1 MSATSPIAT
10 KFCIAAKRR
19 DVHNSGHGLGRL
31 LDLLPDASTA
41 ARQSYGEVRRRL
53 AGLNSLRSK
62 VDGTSTLDPELVA
75 AWFPAANA
83 LIAEAQKARM
93 TVERDLPRNLPGNV
107 RALFELK
114 GLLAVISEAAG
125 RERGGVA
132 GATPTGRQRPAVT
145 NLATMHYDS
154 LVPREWFGKV
164 SMQRINVLSI
174 QRISAEDRAKI
185 EAVDPAIELT
195 DAGGWYDGE
204 IRETWPAVTTARY
217 LAPGATG
224 SGTREERDRLL
235 AEAEVILGGWPF
247 PLDLR
252 ARAPRLKWFHQRP
265 AGASNLLVGDL
276 WGSRVVVTTSRGS
289 GNTLAMAEY
298 AVAGILHFAKGLHR
312 AAVDRGAGVF
322 DHRAYRPLLLEGK
335 TACVVGAGGIGL
347 DVGKLCAALGMRV
360 VGTRRHPHPDRPL
373 PPGFSELGGAGDL
386 DRFLPES
393 DFVVICCQWTPET
406 TRLFDKDRFAA
417 MKAGGVLI
425 NVARGEIVDEEALA
439 DALQRDHLRGA
450 ALDVYVGEFEHTP
463 TSRLWSDPRV
473 LITPH
478 ISSASDQD
486 RHGAINLFCDN
497 LRAYLEGGPLQNVID
512 WQRGY

>member
-1 MSATSPIAT
+1 
-10 KFCIAAKRR
+10 
-19 DVHNSGHGLGRL
+19 
-31 LDLLPDASTA
+31 
-41 ARQSYGEVRRRL
+41 
-53 AGLNSLRSK
+53 
-62 VDGTSTLDPELVA
+62 
-75 AWFPAANA
+75 
-83 LIAEAQKARM
+83 
-93 TVERDLPRNLPGNV
+93 
-107 RALFELK
+107 
-114 GLLAVISEAAG
+114 
-125 RERGGVA
+125 
-132 GATPTGRQRPAVT
+132 
-145 NLATMHYDS
+145 
-154 LVPREWFGKV
+154 
-164 SMQRINVLSI
+164 MQRINVLSI

-204 IRETWPAVTTARY
+204 IRETWPAFTTARY
-217 LAPGATG
+217 LAPGAPG

-360 VGTRRHPHPDRPL
+360 VGTRRSPAPRPA
-373 PPGFSELGGAGDL
+373 PATGVQRAWRRRGS
-386 DRFLPES
+386 DRFLPDEAIS
-393 DFVVICCQWTPET
+393 WCLLPMDAGDDPSLRQGP
-406 TRLFDKDRFAA
+406 LS
-417 MKAGGVLI
+417 MKRSGSQC
-425 NVARGEIVDEEALA
+425 RPRREAC
-439 DALQRDHLRGA
+439 ALQRDHLRGA

-463 TSRLWSDPRV
+463 MSRLWSDPRV

-497 LRAYLEGGPLQNVID
+497 LRAYLEGGTLRNVID
-512 WQRGY
+512 WERGY